1 MPPRT
6 TRLTIHR
13 LFWPLFGHSLDVIT
27 ALELRQA
34 VAMLCVERYYW
45 SMTILSVLD
54 QSPILSGKT
63 PADAI
68 KDTLALAKHADNL
81 GYHRYWLAEHHS
93 SGGLAGAAPEI
104 LIGQVA
110 AETKHIRVGSGG
122 VMLGHYSALKVA
134 ENFRMLETL
143 FPGRID
149 LGIGRAP
156 GSDQI
161 TDQALAV
168 GPGSLGP
175 QHYPQQVRDMIA
187 WLHDKMPDDH
197 PFAKVRAMPLGPKAP
212 EVWLLG
218 SSDQSAA
225 VAAYFGA
232 AFSFA
237 HFIMGEGGPEV
248 MEFYRNNFQPSEDN
262 LDPQGSVGIFV
273 ICAET
278 ESEAEEL
285 MIVRDLSSVLQRTGR
300 GGPVPTLEEAKAY
313 QYSIQEEQLRIYN
326 RRRFIWGDP
335 PGVKKKIN
343 ALAEAYKVDEFLV
356 LSICPT
362 FEARL
367 KSYELLARVFELEE
381 RTVDA

>member
-1 MPPRT
+1 
-6 TRLTIHR
+6 
-13 LFWPLFGHSLDVIT
+13 
-27 ALELRQA
+27 
-34 VAMLCVERYYW
+34 
-45 SMTILSVLD
+45 MTVLSVLD

-63 PADAI
+63 PSDAI
-68 KDTLALAKHADNL
+68 NDTLALARYVDGL

-93 SGGLAGAAPEI
+93 SGGLAGASPEI

-110 AETKHIRVGSGG
+110 ANTKNLRVGSGG

-161 TDQALAV
+161 TDQALSV
-168 GPGSLGP
+168 GPGALGP

-187 WLHDKMPDDH
+187 WVNDEMPDEH
-197 PFAKVRAMPLGPKAP
+197 AFSKVRAMPVGPTAP

-237 HFIMGEGGPEV
+237 HFIMGEGGPDV
-248 MEFYRNNFQPSEDN
+248 MEFYRNNFQCSK
-262 LDPQGSVGIFV
+262 
-273 ICAET
+273 
-278 ESEAEEL
+278 
-285 MIVRDLSSVLQRTGR
+285 
-300 GGPVPTLEEAKAY
+300 GGPVATIEEAKSY
-313 QYSIQEEQLRIYN
+313 RYSEQEEQLRVYN
-326 RRRFIWGDP
+326 RKRFIWGSPDT
-335 PGVKKKIN
+335 VKNKID
-343 ALAEAYKVDEFLV
+343 ALAIAYKVEEFLI
-356 LSICPT
+356 LTICPT
-362 FEARL
+362 FEARCR
-367 KSYELLARVFELEE
+367 SYALLAEAFDLGKR
-381 RTVDA
+381 